1 MRSAE
6 VVIFLQPNA
15 VEILPNGLEGIVD
28 GLARMAADKV
38 SGKKL
43 IAKPHETA

>member
-1 MRSAE
+1 
-6 VVIFLQPNA
+6 
-15 VEILPNGLEGIVD
+15 VEILPKGLEGIVD